1 MQDKIQP
8 ENSQQQ
14 AQNEQQPVQKKPKA
28 SQPKGGIIAKQRPIV
43 RDSKPTIQAKHSPI
57 VKDRKPTIQA
67 KQRPVSKGAQNGK
80 AKETFKLGKN
90 ENTCLEEQSEES
102 TIKGDTTYID
112 SLKARIDQLIRRNNE
127 RIERDQRTIAN
138 LEARGR
144 DETRAAR
151 RARARITRNETQNV
165 GLSKVLDEIK
175 VLENSTQTYNITTGN
190 DAGNEGNSGAATFN
204 FQTGAVDIKLG
215 SNLSGNEALAI
226 FAHELKHAYQFEI
239 GELSF
244 VQGDRGGAASLHDLV
259 DELAGYERSRLLELP
274 TRASTNTLDEVKNSR
289 YSNGTPGP
297 YTNLPMESQSTQ
309 TSFAL
314 RKFSATDYVLT
325 DDDKA
330 FLQAYVNAIKEAIR
344 IKGVTYQP
352 NN

>member
-1 MQDKIQP
+1 MHKKIQT
-8 ENSQQQ
+8 EGNQ
-14 AQNEQQPVQKKPKA
+14 AQDQTQAQQPVQKKPKA
-28 SQPKGGIIAKQRPIV
+28 TNKKTVQNHRSKYAPHKVKHLPISRSGRQRQEVEESTTPN
-43 RDSKPTIQAKHSPI
+43 ST
-57 VKDRKPTIQA
+57 
-67 KQRPVSKGAQNGK
+67 
-80 AKETFKLGKN
+80 KN
-90 ENTCLEEQSEES
+90 ENTYLEEQSEES
-102 TIKGDTTYID
+102 TIKSDTAYID

-289 YSNGTPGP
+289 YSNGAPGP

-314 RKFSATDYVLT
+314 RKFSTADYVLT

-330 FLQAYVNAIKEAIR
+330 FLQAYVNTIKEAIR